1 MKKYYFFLLAFTF
14 LWATATLAQSQT
26 PTNQGQIRGFLYD
39 ASTGEPLIF
48 SLVFLKETQ
57 FGTTTDVNGY
67 FSLTRIPEGKY
78 NLNATSLG
86 YDTISENISIKAG
99 QMITRKFYLKEILR
113 QTGMVEITGSKSK
126 LNRANTVNLSLTQIT
141 PREIKLMPSVGGEP
155 DLAQYLQVVPGVVFT
170 GDQGGQLYIRGGSPV
185 QNLTLLDGMVIYNP
199 FHSIGLFSVF
209 ETDIIKNTDIYTGGF
224 GAEYGGRASS
234 VINVQTIDGNK
245 NRLSGKLGI
254 NPFTARA
261 LIEGPLL
268 KPKSDDDLGI
278 TFLLSGRTSYLDRT
292 SKTFYDYAS
301 QNGQGLP
308 FSFRDA
314 FGKLTLNSGS
324 GSKISFSGFNYSDR
338 ANLGRLL
345 NFGWDAYGLG
355 TQFIL
360 LPEGSPVLITGNV
373 GYSNYSI
380 GLKEETT
387 LPRNS
392 SVGGLNG
399 GLDFTYNFKKDEF
412 KYGVNVVVNNTS
424 FEGVSPTGI
433 ITRLEAA
440 NTEIAGY
447 MRYKYQST
455 RLIIDPGIRL
465 QYYAGLNLF
474 SPEPRLGIK
483 FMVTEKIRLKVGTG
497 IYSQN
502 LLSTQSDRDVVGLFN
517 GFITSPTA
525 VFDAGGQKIPNVLQ
539 KATHFTTGI
548 EWDVNDYLELNL
560 EPYVKYWNQHI
571 NINVQKQ
578 VAADPDFIMETSRAE
593 GIDFLAKY
601 DRDAFFLQFGYSLA
615 RITRTFGS
623 VTYSPNF
630 DRRHN
635 LNFLA
640 SYKFGSKKQ
649 FEADVRWNLGSGF
662 PFTQTRVFYENV
674 NFLGGIDRNPNL
686 YNGNLGVYYG
696 TLADFNRGRLPYY
709 HRLDISVKYK
719 KSFTQNVNLELIAGC
734 TNAYDRANLFYFDR
748 INLKRVNQ
756 LPILPTLGMNLTF

>member
-1 MKKYYFFLLAFTF
+1 MKKFYLLLITLGLFFSEKA
-14 LWATATLAQSQT
+14 LAQDKAT
-26 PTNQGQIRGFLYD
+26 TQGQIRGFLYD
-39 ASTGEPLIF
+39 AKSGEPLIF
-48 SLVFLKETQ
+48 SLVFLKGTQ
-57 FGTTTDVNGY
+57 YGTTTDVNGY
-67 FSLTRIPEGKY
+67 FSLTKVNQGNYTIA
-78 NLNATSLG
+78 ATSLG
-86 YDTISENISIKAG
+86 YDTILEPISLKAG
-99 QMITRKFYLKEILR
+99 QIITKKFYLKEITR
-113 QTGMVEITGSKSK
+113 QTGTVEITGSKSK
-126 LNRANTVNLSLTQIT
+126 LNRVNTVNLSLTQIT

-261 LIEGPLL
+261 LIEGPLI
-268 KPKSDDDLGI
+268 KPKDENSLGA
-278 TFLLSGRTSYLDRT
+278 TFVLSGRTSYLDKT

-301 QNGQGLP
+301 QNNQGLP
-308 FSFRDA
+308 FSFRDV
-314 FGKLTLNSGS
+314 FGKMTLNSGS

-355 TQFIL
+355 TQFVL

-380 GLKEETT
+380 GLREETT

-399 GLDFTYNFKKDEF
+399 GLDFAYTFKKDEF
-412 KYGVNVVVNNTS
+412 RYGVNVVLNNTS
-424 FEGVSPTGI
+424 FEGVNPTGI
-433 ITRLEAA
+433 ITRLETA

-447 MRYKYQST
+447 MRYKYQSS
-455 RLIIDPGIRL
+455 RLIIDPGIRI

-474 SPEPRLGIK
+474 SPEPRLGLK
-483 FMVTEKIRLKVGTG
+483 FMITEKLRFKLGSG

-525 VFDAGGQKIPNVLQ
+525 VFQANGQRIPNVIQ
-539 KATHFTTGI
+539 RATHLTTGI
-548 EWDVNDYLELNL
+548 EWDINDNWELNL

-601 DRDAFFLQFGYSLA
+601 DKDELFIQFGYSLA

-640 SYKFGSKKQ
+640 GYKFGSQKQ
-649 FEADVRWNLGSGF
+649 FEADIRWNLGSGF
-662 PFTQTRVFYENV
+662 PFTQTQVFYENV

-696 TLADFNRGRLPYY
+696 TLADFNKGRLPYY

-719 KSFTQNVNLELIAGC
+719 KKISENSNIEIIAGC

-756 LPILPTLGMNLTF
+756 LPILPTVGLNLQF